1 MRVLIKNI
9 LQIII
14 IFIIFS
20 SCNENKNDSKNF
32 NSSNNT
38 VFINDSLASI
48 FLEYDFS
55 NENYALVIENVIGGR
70 EEGDYVNQSTIK
82 RNFMLEK
89 RVHFFLD
96 SKFLLDI
103 IKKTWRFK
111 SGSYSDCW
119 YDYFIYLTLN
129 DSVISEMRVNFD
141 CEELIVNNSSYLFD
155 SLKITSFIGLADTV
169 YKTSYSFK
177 DNKQEA
183 LNFWSEVEQDSLIV
197 LKSFNKPYWVDFE
210 GKFRIK
216 YLDYKNKSSD
226 EVSLIIEEK
235 IKSSYPGE
243 DFILDF
249 ALKGSE
255 RKKNVI
261 EYWYSVVCK
270 KSLFKKFKIF
280 EVISEWDE
288 YNEFNPVIY
297 RKK

>member
-14 IFIIFS
+14 IVIIFS
-20 SCNENKNDSKNF
+20 SCKENNNDSETID
-32 NSSNNT
+32 SSNNT
-38 VFINDSLASI
+38 VLMNDSLVSI
-48 FLEYDFS
+48 FSEYDFS
-55 NENYALVIENVIGGR
+55 NENYAFVIENVIGGR
-70 EEGDYVNQSTIK
+70 EDYYVNQSTIK
-82 RNFMLEK
+82 SNFMVEK

-103 IKKTWRFK
+103 IKKTWKFK
-111 SGSYSDCW
+111 EGFRYECW

-141 CEELIVNNSSYLFD
+141 CEELTVNNSSYLFD
-155 SLKITSFIGLADTV
+155 SIKMTNFIGLADTV

-183 LNFWSEVEQDSLIV
+183 LNFWSKVEQDSLIV
-197 LKSFNKPYWVDFE
+197 LKSFNKPYWVDFD

-226 EVSLIIEEK
+226 EVSLIVEEK

-255 RKKNVI
+255 RKKNVT
-261 EYWYSVVCK
+261 EYWYSVICK
-270 KSLFKKFKIF
+270 RSLFKKFNILD
-280 EVISEWDE
+280 VTSEWVE
-288 YNEFNPVIY
+288 YNEFNPIIY